1 MALLTLSLMSQ
12 LSQSGKLVNFQ
23 QVTRERNAMGTYD
36 VTRNNIKRKHEIKDD
51 MLGNLLN
58 VESVRLMKRLGGKEK
73 WHYRFLENGLVDV
86 LGVSVSPDQKTITE
100 RYLTIEWGSYG
111 AKQKQA

>member
-1 MALLTLSLMSQ
+1 MALLTFSLMHQ
-12 LSQSGKLVNFQ
+12 LSQSGKLVNLQ
-23 QVTRERNAMGTYD
+23 QVTRERNEMGTYD
-36 VTRNNIKRKHEIKDD
+36 VTKNNIKRKHEIKED

-86 LGVSVSPDQKTITE
+86 LGVSVSPDKKTITE
-100 RYLTIEWGSYG
+100 RYLTIEWGRYG
-111 AKQKQA
+111 TEQKQA